1 MGEAISLLSAISEF
15 EKKEDA
21 RYSCQV
27 SKIKKLLDIDSA
39 EALERIISDRAKAID
54 GIVAMLKEN
63 NITAS
68 ASPLHKHRNKKCGC
82 FNGA

>member
-27 SKIKKLLDIDSA
+27 SKIKKLLDTDSA
-39 EALERIISDRAKAID
+39 EALERIISKIGRAH
-54 GIVAMLKEN
+54 V
-63 NITAS
+63 
-68 ASPLHKHRNKKCGC
+68 
-82 FNGA
+82 